1 MHLVLVLFTI
11 IIEVNFRAGIT
22 QRGFKN
28 GCNSNVLLPA
38 TVARRFSILDGVTIQ
53 GVLYQIIWDPKTPF
67 AAVIEAAPSVIDGD
81 VRHKVVATLELQ
93 RRPRLEGVFV
103 QKFWEEQDVA
113 QIEGIVVDGAVR
125 DVGLATFVYE
135 TIVTK
140 AGVVLLSDNEQYEGG
155 KALWQHIARRST
167 NLKVFIL
174 DTDSARYY
182 RLMANG
188 SVMTGKASRNQK
200 SGVNILSE
208 TDTLSF
214 LWLNLLMVKPHNL
227 LSVSFFEILLE
238 SLLWG

>member
-1 MHLVLVLFTI
+1 MAVI
-11 IIEVNFRAGIT
+11 PM
-22 QRGFKN
+22 
-28 GCNSNVLLPA
+28 SYSPA

-140 AGVVLLSDNEQYEGG
+140 AGVEIG
-155 KALWQHIARRST
+155 R
-167 NLKVFIL
+167 
-174 DTDSARYY
+174 
-182 RLMANG
+182 
-188 SVMTGKASRNQK
+188 ASCRER
-200 SGVNILSE
+200 VSE
-208 TDTLSF
+208 A
-214 LWLNLLMVKPHNL
+214 V
-227 LSVSFFEILLE
+227 
-238 SLLWG
+238 